1 MLSSYEPSNDQLPST
16 FNNLFTSAL
25 EVDLLRALDCLDLTI
40 SYNLNLFLPRPTL
53 LKLSKPE
60 FNYRV
65 YYNSLNQLN
74 LNFYWNILHVV
85 PYKPSFFVSNV

>member
-65 YYNSLNQLN
+65 YYGSCHALGPVWLIQIFSLNQLN
-74 LNFYWNILHVV
+74 LNFY
-85 PYKPSFFVSNV
+85 